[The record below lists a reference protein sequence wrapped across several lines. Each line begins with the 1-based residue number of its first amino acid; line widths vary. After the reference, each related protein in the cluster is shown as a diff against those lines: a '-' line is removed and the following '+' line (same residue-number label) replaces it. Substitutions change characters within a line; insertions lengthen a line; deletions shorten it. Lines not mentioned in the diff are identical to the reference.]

1 MRAALAVLW
10 LFCCSASDRT
20 APNCPGPLAHWL
32 TPDDQIVGLTHHI
45 VILNIDVAAPDT
57 LRWNGEPISLAQL
70 RSYLEIVRDM
80 EPRPFTV
87 LRVEEG
93 TDCAWLQTVRQAIAQ
108 SLPCDKGGCG
118 EGSGWDWDL

>member
-1 MRAALAVLW
+1 MYLRAGDMVFDLVRIRLA
-10 LFCCSASDRT
+10 D
-20 APNCPGPLAHWL
+20 
-32 TPDDQIVGLTHHI
+32 
-45 VILNIDVAAPDT
+45 
-57 LRWNGEPISLAQL
+57 GEPISLAQL

-118 EGSGWDWDL
+118 EGSGWDWDR